1 MDEAAFNMTFLPDE
15 ADTAL
20 MILHHITGMGN
31 SSNMKNIAHD
41 LQLDLGVIRVV
52 INRAHAAGLVHHM
65 GPPLV
70 YFVL

>member
-1 MDEAAFNMTFLPDE
+1 MDDAVFNRTFLPDE

-20 MILHHITGMGN
+20 MILHHITGMEN

-41 LQLDLGVIRVV
+41 LQLGLGVIRVV
-52 INRAHAAGLVHHM
+52 IKRAKAAGLVHHM
-65 GPPLV
+65 GPPTV